1 MNELKFDFKDSM
13 VLDLDLMAVA
23 KKLTEKIEKL
33 TDIEEKHYEV
43 HESVINLPY
52 DLEYV
57 ENIKKLIN
65 EKKKLN
71 PSYIVVIGIG
81 GSNLGT
87 IAVQEAIY
95 GRLYNEL
102 NPNTKILYADTVDS
116 DLINNIIEIIE
127 PVLKN
132 GGNII
137 LNGISKS
144 GSTTETIAN
153 FEILVELLK
162 KYKKDYREYII
173 VTSDEGSKFWNLAQK
188 ERFDTLPIPKK
199 VVGRYS
205 ILSAV
210 GLFPLGLIE
219 IDITELLKGAKEII
233 KKCLNTEVK
242 DNPAVISASL
252 KYIHYKRGKN
262 IHNLFIFSP
271 DLESLGKWYK
281 QLIGESIGK
290 EYNLKKERVNVGITP
305 TISIGSTDLHSMAQ
319 LYLGGPADKFTTF
332 VKIKKNKNIVK
343 VSENGEYSEL
353 VKEISGKRL
362 QTIMRAIYKGVIKAY
377 RARKRP
383 FTEIHMLDKSEYSI
397 GQFLQFMMIETML
410 LGYLLGINPF
420 NQPNVE
426 EYKIETR
433 RILENEL

>member
-1 MNELKFDFKDSM
+1 MKDLKFIFRDSS
-13 VLDLDLMAVA
+13 VLDLDVMVVA
-23 KKLTEKIEKL
+23 QRLTEKIENL
-33 TDIEEKHYEV
+33 RNIDENHYKIN
-43 HESVINLPY
+43 ESAINLPY
-52 DLEYV
+52 DAEYI
-57 ENIKKLIN
+57 NDIKELID

-95 GRLYNEL
+95 GKLYNEL
-102 NPNTKILYADTVDS
+102 NPKVKILYADTVDS
-116 DLINNIIEIIE
+116 DTIDRIMKIIE

-132 GGNII
+132 GGNIL
-137 LNGISKS
+137 LNAISKS

-162 KYKKDYREYII
+162 RYKKDYNKYIVI
-173 VTSDEGSKFWNLAQK
+173 TSDEGSNFWNLAQK
-188 ERFDTLPIPKK
+188 EDFDTLAIPKK

-205 ILSAV
+205 VLSAV
-210 GLFPLGLIE
+210 GVFPLGFIG
-219 IDITELLKGAKEII
+219 IDIIELLKGARQISKI
-233 KKCLNTEVK
+233 CLNAEIK
-242 DNPAVISASL
+242 NNPAVISASL
-252 KYIHYKRGKN
+252 KYINYKRGKN

-281 QLIGESIGK
+281 QLAGESIGK
-290 EYNLKKERVNVGITP
+290 EYNLKGERVIVGITP
-305 TISIGSTDLHSMAQ
+305 TVSIGSTDLHSMVQ

-343 VSENGEYSEL
+343 VPDNGDSGL
-353 VKEISGKRL
+353 VKGISGKRL
-362 QTIMRAIYKGVIKAY
+362 QTIMRAIYKGVTKAY
-377 RARKRP
+377 IVRKRP
-383 FTEIHMLDKSEYSI
+383 FIEIHMLDKSEYSI

-410 LGYLLGINPF
+410 LGYLLEINPF

-426 EYKIETR
+426 EYKVETR
-433 RILENEL
+433 RILEKE